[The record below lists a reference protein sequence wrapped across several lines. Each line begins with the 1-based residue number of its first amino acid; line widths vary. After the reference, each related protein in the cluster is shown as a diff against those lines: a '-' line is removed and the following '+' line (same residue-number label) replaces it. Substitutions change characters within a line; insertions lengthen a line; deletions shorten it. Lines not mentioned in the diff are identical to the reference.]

1 MQNKREYRATGTA
14 SVQGNNLAGYIARF
28 NELSEDLGGF
38 QEKLAPGCFTSS
50 LGNDIRALIN
60 HDTNAIVG
68 RTSANTLTLSEDA
81 QGLAFSIDLPDTQAA
96 RDLKVSVG
104 RGDLSG
110 CSFGFV
116 CTKDEWN
123 GNIRTVLDT
132 QLFEVSVG
140 VTFPAYESTT
150 MALRALFPDGAVIPP
165 FQCACS
171 CAQCQAGSC
180 GICSNDNC
188 SDSACNEGGCTN
200 QVDEDDDD
208 GDGDGLGGQDEFN
221 ALDKQAWLIRA
232 RFKLAQHR
240 ARA

>member
-14 SVQGNNLAGYIARF
+14 SVDGNTLTGYIARF

-38 QEKLAPGCFTSS
+38 QEKLAPGCFASS
-50 LGNDIRALIN
+50 LGKDIRALIN
-60 HDTNAIVG
+60 HDTSSVVG
-68 RTSANTLTLSEDA
+68 RTSVGTLKLSEDA
-81 QGLAFSIDLPDTQAA
+81 QGLAFSIDLPNTQAA
-96 RDLKVSVG
+96 RDLKVSVE

-116 CTKDEWN
+116 CTKDAWA

-165 FQCACS
+165 FACACS

-180 GICSNDNC
+180 GICSNGDC
-188 SDSACNEGGCTN
+188 KDSACGNGGCTN

-208 GDGDGLGGQDEFN
+208 ADGDDLGGQDEFN
-221 ALDKQAWLIRA
+221 ALKREDWLIRT
-232 RFKLAQHR
+232 RFRLAQLR
-240 ARA
+240 ATA